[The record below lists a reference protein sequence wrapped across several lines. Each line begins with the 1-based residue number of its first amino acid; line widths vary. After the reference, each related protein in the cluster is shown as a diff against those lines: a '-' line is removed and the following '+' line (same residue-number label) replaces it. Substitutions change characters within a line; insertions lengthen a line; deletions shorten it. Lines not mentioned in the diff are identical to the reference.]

1 MNANRKIMPS
11 FLRIF
16 LVVFIAY
23 CSGATAQ
30 DTPRLYPPSALAT
43 AGETQEMV
51 AEKVNGNGPS
61 VRAAPELVE
70 KYREI
75 LVPQTKNTS
84 CVIAVIHSCLRSSG
98 IKLKQEELLE
108 SEIARWNLWM
118 GMPMEVIPKY
128 LEHALGHSL
137 SMEKLSAMQP
147 SVWNQATA
155 SNFLTEAKRRLA
167 ESQFA
172 FVSIQVG
179 PLKRHAL
186 RLLEISD
193 DGDLVILNPIYGP
206 TFDSDE
212 DAVDKNLLLQKW
224 PARWLRQPLM
234 AVLYFVKSGG
244 VAKLSTNS
252 QVWVSP
258 PSNVTTKFL
267 SPDFFVRP
275 GGVPHAYIAK
285 AILRDDH
292 VEKSIDQI
300 MAIPAV
306 PSKDSGWNWFYY
318 LGDILSDASGKK
330 YIRDHAS
337 EMKSS
342 AYSGSTGGS
351 KLLKDLRDRLR
362 KNDHCAIELK
372 SDDGE
377 KVALLLDMNA
387 SKKLLYV
394 LVPEEDTG
402 QAPSTLLQE
411 WPVDKLLASDVYF
424 NFYSKKR

>member
-1 MNANRKIMPS
+1 
-11 FLRIF
+11 
-16 LVVFIAY
+16 
-23 CSGATAQ
+23 
-30 DTPRLYPPSALAT
+30 LYPPSALAT

-61 VRAAPELVE
+61 VRAAPELVD
-70 KYREI
+70 KYRDI
-75 LVPQTKNTS
+75 LVPQTKHTS
-84 CVIAVIHSCLRSSG
+84 CVIAVIDSCLRSSG
-98 IKLKQEELLE
+98 ITLKQEELLE

-155 SNFLTEAKRRLA
+155 SKFLTEAKRRLA

-193 DGDLVILNPIYGP
+193 DGDLVILNPRYGP
-206 TFDSDE
+206 KFDADE
-212 DAVDKNLLLQKW
+212 NAVDKNLLMQKW

-234 AVLYFVKSGG
+234 ADLYFVKAGG
-244 VAKLSTNS
+244 MADLSTNS
-252 QVWVSP
+252 QIWASP
-258 PSNVTTKFL
+258 PSNIKTQFS
-267 SPDFFVRP
+267 SPDFLVRP
-275 GGVPHAYIAK
+275 GGVPKAYVIK
-285 AILRDDH
+285 GILRSLRKD
-292 VEKSIDQI
+292 KTIDQI
-300 MAIPAV
+300 LAV
-306 PSKDSGWNWFYY
+306 SVGPSEESRWLNWFHYIQ
-318 LGDILSDASGKK
+318 DILSSLTEKP
-330 YIRDHAS
+330 YVWDHPS
-337 EMKSS
+337 EMTS
-342 AYSGSTGGS
+342 ATYSGSRASS
-351 KLLKDLRDRLR
+351 KFVRDLRERLN
-362 KNDHCAIELK
+362 KNEFCAIELK

-387 SKKLLYV
+387 SEKVLYV
-394 LVPEEDTG
+394 LVPAEDRG
-402 QAPSTLLQE
+402 QAPSTVLQE
-411 WPVDKLLASDVYF
+411 WPIDKVLATSAKF